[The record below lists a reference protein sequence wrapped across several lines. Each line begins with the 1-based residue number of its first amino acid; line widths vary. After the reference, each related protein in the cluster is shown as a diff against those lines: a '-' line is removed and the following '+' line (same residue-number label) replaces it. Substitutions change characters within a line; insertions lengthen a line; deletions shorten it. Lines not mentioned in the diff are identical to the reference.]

1 MTKITRDSQALSNL
15 PTTPIQPRDLLGD
28 SRIWLNTYADD
39 LEYLIKNKI
48 GLSDFNSLSSL
59 ANINK
64 NNINNKAD
72 KDVVAQLSKDLK
84 QELDSKVNKADY
96 AKDLDNVHSI
106 WSMKMA
112 TGGNVSGRYITDLY
126 NASATNLPSISDLVV
141 QPDGNVFS
149 IVKVTKDDSISGGGT
164 FDIGPVLFSI
174 KGDTGATGLPGKDG
188 AQGPKGDKGDTGLP
202 GKDGAQGPKGDIGAT
217 GPKGDKGDT
226 GPVGPQ
232 GSSKIP
238 LTFDDLK

>member
-1 MTKITRDSQALSNL
+1 MTKITSDSQALRNL

-64 NNINNKAD
+64 NNINSINADNVTLHKYISSLD
-72 KDVVAQLSKDLK
+72 KD
-84 QELDSKVNKADY
+84 LDSKVNKADY
-96 AKDLDNVHSI
+96 AKDLKNVHNI
-106 WSMKMA
+106 WSMKMVA
-112 TGGNVSGRYITDLY
+112 GGNVGGRYITDLY
-126 NASATNLPSISDLVV
+126 NASTTNQPAINDIVV

-149 IVKVTKDDSISGGGT
+149 IVKVSKDSSISGGGT
-164 FDIGPVLFSI
+164 FDIGPTLFSI
-174 KGDTGATGLPGKDG
+174 KGDTGATGKEGTPGPVG
-188 AQGPKGDKGDTGLP
+188 PQGPIGPKGDKGDTGLP
-202 GKDGAQGPKGDIGAT
+202 GKDGAQGPQ
-217 GPKGDKGDT
+217 GPKGDT